1 MFYGRQLPELDTY
14 FSQYG
19 RILAGTGSRSLT
31 LESKEDKD
39 KVLTKV
45 CEIVSRFD
53 LVLSGAAEGFDAI
66 VAFAAHVSSVPYV
79 LCVPNK
85 GYPDYYWRQT
95 SLTGTDRYWAYE
107 YLEQR
112 SQRVIFTKEDVF
124 GIDDVGV
131 YLDAANNTS
140 SWDKTKGEHFNFV
153 RNAFMVHYATEFVVY
168 NPTSAGTS
176 QCVGLIEK
184 ASLPY
189 RVIPKVGTHQ

>member
-1 MFYGRQLPELDTY
+1 M
-14 FSQYG
+14 
-19 RILAGTGSRSLT
+19 
-31 LESKEDKD
+31 
-39 KVLTKV
+39 
-45 CEIVSRFD
+45 FD

-66 VAFAAHVSSVPYV
+66 VAFAAHVSGVPYV

-85 GYPDYYWRQT
+85 WYPDYYWQQT

-112 SQRVIFTKEDVF
+112 SERVIFTKEDVF

-140 SWDKTKGEHFNFV
+140 SWDKNSGEHFNFV

-168 NPTSAGTS
+168 NPQSAGTS
-176 QCVGLIEK
+176 HCFGLIEQ

-189 RVIPKVGTHQ
+189 RVIPKVGTHE